1 MMLLIKI
8 ILDLSLVIVLSL
20 LFVNLINWLYSIM
33 DKKLME
39 KAKKDLN
46 FLTEEDIKILQEGLD
61 LEEIAKKIEEWKF
74 LSNFKIIVDIG
85 LVRWYNISIINK

>member
-1 MMLLIKI
+1 MIILVGIMMLLIKI
-8 ILDLSLVIVLSL
+8 ILDLLLVIVLSL

-33 DKKLME
+33 DKKQME

-61 LEEIAKKIEEWKF
+61 LEEIAKKLEE
-74 LSNFKIIVDIG
+74 
-85 LVRWYNISIINK
+85 

>member
-1 MMLLIKI
+1 MLLIKI

-20 LFVNLINWLYSIM
+20 LFVNFINWLYSIM

-39 KAKKDLN
+39 RAKKDLN

-61 LEEIAKKIEEWKF
+61 LKEIAKKLEE
-74 LSNFKIIVDIG
+74 
-85 LVRWYNISIINK
+85 

>member
-1 MMLLIKI
+1 MLLIKI

-20 LFVNLINWLYSIM
+20 LFVNLINWLYSII

-61 LEEIAKKIEEWKF
+61 LEEIAKKLEE
-74 LSNFKIIVDIG
+74 
-85 LVRWYNISIINK
+85 

>member
-8 ILDLSLVIVLSL
+8 ILYLSLVIVLSL
-20 LFVNLINWLYSIM
+20 LFVNFINWLYSIM
-33 DKKLME
+33 DKKLIE

-61 LEEIAKKIEEWKF
+61 LEEIAKKLEE
-74 LSNFKIIVDIG
+74 
-85 LVRWYNISIINK
+85 

>member
-1 MMLLIKI
+1 MLLIKI
-8 ILDLSLVIVLSL
+8 MLDLSLVIVLSL

-39 KAKKDLN
+39 RAKKDLN

-61 LEEIAKKIEEWKF
+61 LEEITKKLEE
-74 LSNFKIIVDIG
+74 
-85 LVRWYNISIINK
+85 

>member
-8 ILDLSLVIVLSL
+8 ILDLLLVIVLSF
-20 LFVNLINWLYSIM
+20 LFVNFINWLYSIM

-46 FLTEEDIKILQEGLD
+46 FLTEEDIKILQKGLD
-61 LEEIAKKIEEWKF
+61 LEEISKKLEE
-74 LSNFKIIVDIG
+74 
-85 LVRWYNISIINK
+85 

>member
-1 MMLLIKI
+1 MLLIKI
-8 ILDLSLVIVLSL
+8 ILDLSLAIVLSL

-33 DKKLME
+33 DKQLIE

-61 LEEIAKKIEEWKF
+61 LEEMAKKLEE
-74 LSNFKIIVDIG
+74 
-85 LVRWYNISIINK
+85 

>member
-8 ILDLSLVIVLSL
+8 ILDLSLVIVLSF

-61 LEEIAKKIEEWKF
+61 LEEIAKKLEE
-74 LSNFKIIVDIG
+74 
-85 LVRWYNISIINK
+85 

>member
-1 MMLLIKI
+1 MLLIKI

-39 KAKKDLN
+39 RAKKDLN

-61 LEEIAKKIEEWKF
+61 LEEIAKKLEE
-74 LSNFKIIVDIG
+74 
-85 LVRWYNISIINK
+85 

>member
-39 KAKKDLN
+39 RAKKDLN

-61 LEEIAKKIEEWKF
+61 LEEITKKIEE
-74 LSNFKIIVDIG
+74 
-85 LVRWYNISIINK
+85 

>member
-8 ILDLSLVIVLSL
+8 ILDLSLAIVLSL

-33 DKKLME
+33 DKKIME
-39 KAKKDLN
+39 RAKKDLN

-61 LEEIAKKIEEWKF
+61 LEEIAKKLEE
-74 LSNFKIIVDIG
+74 
-85 LVRWYNISIINK
+85 

>member
-8 ILDLSLVIVLSL
+8 ILDLSLAIVLSL

-61 LEEIAKKIEEWKF
+61 LEEIAKKIEE
-74 LSNFKIIVDIG
+74 
-85 LVRWYNISIINK
+85 

>member
-1 MMLLIKI
+1 MLLIKI

-46 FLTEEDIKILQEGLD
+46 FLSEEDIKILQEGLD
-61 LEEIAKKIEEWKF
+61 LEEIAKKLEE
-74 LSNFKIIVDIG
+74 
-85 LVRWYNISIINK
+85 

>member
-61 LEEIAKKIEEWKF
+61 LEEIAKKLEEWKF
-74 LSNFKIIVDIG
+74 LRNFQNNS
-85 LVRWYNISIINK
+85 WHEISKMI

>member
-20 LFVNLINWLYSIM
+20 LFVNLINWLYNIM

-61 LEEIAKKIEEWKF
+61 LEEIAKKIE
-74 LSNFKIIVDIG
+74 D
-85 LVRWYNISIINK
+85 

>member
-8 ILDLSLVIVLSL
+8 ILDLSLVIALSL

-46 FLTEEDIKILQEGLD
+46 FLTEEDIKILQKGLD
-61 LEEIAKKIEEWKF
+61 LEEIAKKLEE
-74 LSNFKIIVDIG
+74 
-85 LVRWYNISIINK
+85 

>member
-1 MMLLIKI
+1 MLLIKI
-8 ILDLSLVIVLSL
+8 TLDLSLVIVLSL

-61 LEEIAKKIEEWKF
+61 LEEIAKKLEE
-74 LSNFKIIVDIG
+74 
-85 LVRWYNISIINK
+85 

>member
-8 ILDLSLVIVLSL
+8 ILDLSLAIVLSL

-33 DKKLME
+33 DKKLIE

-61 LEEIAKKIEEWKF
+61 LEEIAKKLEE
-74 LSNFKIIVDIG
+74 
-85 LVRWYNISIINK
+85 

>member
-1 MMLLIKI
+1 MLLIKI

-20 LFVNLINWLYSIM
+20 LFVNFINWLYSIM
-33 DKKLME
+33 DKKLMK

-61 LEEIAKKIEEWKF
+61 LEEIAKKLEE
-74 LSNFKIIVDIG
+74 
-85 LVRWYNISIINK
+85 

>member
-8 ILDLSLVIVLSL
+8 ILDLSLVVVLSL

-61 LEEIAKKIEEWKF
+61 LEEIAKKLEE
-74 LSNFKIIVDIG
+74 
-85 LVRWYNISIINK
+85 

>member
-1 MMLLIKI
+1 MLLIKI

-61 LEEIAKKIEEWKF
+61 LEEIAKKIEE
-74 LSNFKIIVDIG
+74 
-85 LVRWYNISIINK
+85 

>member
-46 FLTEEDIKILQEGLD
+46 FLTEEDIKILQEGLN
-61 LEEIAKKIEEWKF
+61 LEEIAKKLEE
-74 LSNFKIIVDIG
+74 
-85 LVRWYNISIINK
+85 

>member
-1 MMLLIKI
+1 MLLIKI

-61 LEEIAKKIEEWKF
+61 LEEIAKKLEE
-74 LSNFKIIVDIG
+74 
-85 LVRWYNISIINK
+85 

>member
-1 MMLLIKI
+1 MLLIKI

-20 LFVNLINWLYSIM
+20 LFVNFINWLYSIM

-61 LEEIAKKIEEWKF
+61 LEEIAKKIEE
-74 LSNFKIIVDIG
+74 
-85 LVRWYNISIINK
+85 

>member
-61 LEEIAKKIEEWKF
+61 LEEIAKKIEE
-74 LSNFKIIVDIG
+74 
-85 LVRWYNISIINK
+85 

>member
-39 KAKKDLN
+39 RAKKDLN

-61 LEEIAKKIEEWKF
+61 LEEIAKKIEE
-74 LSNFKIIVDIG
+74 
-85 LVRWYNISIINK
+85 

>member
-61 LEEIAKKIEEWKF
+61 LEEIAKKLEE
-74 LSNFKIIVDIG
+74 
-85 LVRWYNISIINK
+85 

>member
-1 MMLLIKI
+1 MLLIKI

-20 LFVNLINWLYSIM
+20 LFVNFINWLYSIM

-61 LEEIAKKIEEWKF
+61 LKEIAKKLEE
-74 LSNFKIIVDIG
+74 
-85 LVRWYNISIINK
+85 

>member
-1 MMLLIKI
+1 MLLIKI
-8 ILDLSLVIVLSL
+8 MLDLSLVVVLSL

-39 KAKKDLN
+39 RAKKDLN

-61 LEEIAKKIEEWKF
+61 LEEITKKLE
-74 LSNFKIIVDIG
+74 D
-85 LVRWYNISIINK
+85 

>member
-20 LFVNLINWLYSIM
+20 LFVNFINWLYSIM
-33 DKKLME
+33 DKKLIE

-61 LEEIAKKIEEWKF
+61 LEEIAKKLEE
-74 LSNFKIIVDIG
+74 
-85 LVRWYNISIINK
+85 

>member
-1 MMLLIKI
+1 MLLIKI

-20 LFVNLINWLYSIM
+20 LFVNFINWLYSIM

-61 LEEIAKKIEEWKF
+61 LEEIAKKLEE
-74 LSNFKIIVDIG
+74 
-85 LVRWYNISIINK
+85 

>member
-8 ILDLSLVIVLSL
+8 ILDLLLVIVLSL
-20 LFVNLINWLYSIM
+20 LFVNFINWLYSIM

-61 LEEIAKKIEEWKF
+61 LEEIAKKLEE
-74 LSNFKIIVDIG
+74 
-85 LVRWYNISIINK
+85 

>member
-1 MMLLIKI
+1 MLLIKI
-8 ILDLSLVIVLSL
+8 ILDLLLVIVLSL
-20 LFVNLINWLYSIM
+20 LFVNFINWLYSIM

-61 LEEIAKKIEEWKF
+61 LEEIAKKLEE
-74 LSNFKIIVDIG
+74 
-85 LVRWYNISIINK
+85 

>member
-1 MMLLIKI
+1 MLFKFINVLNKKIGGIMMLLTI
-8 ILDLSLVIVLSL
+8 ILHLSLVVVLSL

-61 LEEIAKKIEEWKF
+61 LEEIKKKLEE
-74 LSNFKIIVDIG
+74 V
-85 LVRWYNISIINK
+85 

>member
-1 MMLLIKI
+1 MLLIKI

-61 LEEIAKKIEEWKF
+61 LEKIAKKLEE
-74 LSNFKIIVDIG
+74 
-85 LVRWYNISIINK
+85 

>member
-1 MMLLIKI
+1 MLLTI
-8 ILDLSLVIVLSL
+8 ILHLSLVIVLSL

-33 DKKLME
+33 DKRLME

-61 LEEIAKKIEEWKF
+61 LEEIKKKLEE
-74 LSNFKIIVDIG
+74 
-85 LVRWYNISIINK
+85 